1 MSDSPELRASREGA
15 ASEGIDGA
23 APIAAAAAAATA
35 DPVSAE
41 STSEADAR
49 LGDLCPYCGE
59 FTERRSEQAGGGGTP
74 RCRGCLA
81 FLDPLSK
88 QVTQSHMGPWA
99 VRDTTRPFYPGVAF
113 EVLVA
118 LISRGDVTAETVV
131 RGPGTGQFW
140 MLAREAPGIAHLV
153 GRCHACGGSVRRGE
167 GRCGQCGVTFPIFAD
182 RDRLGLPGAST
193 PKRLSAFASDEE
205 LRAGAPQRP
214 MQSASFAP
222 AVSAAPAGA
231 PFGAPI
237 AMPMPRPQ
245 RDAELSPLEISLGD
259 EIAHERRKTIW
270 LMIVIAGLV
279 VVNLAIAGWAL
290 LGGAGGGGAGSG
302 GGKPQPTAA
311 PAANNGS
318 ASVAP
323 SGNRAQ

>member
-1 MSDSPELRASREGA
+1 MSDSPEQRQASPVAPVAEPRPDSTDSPDSLGA
-15 ASEGIDGA
+15 STGMSGAGNASSD
-23 APIAAAAAAATA
+23 T
-35 DPVSAE
+35 VV
-41 STSEADAR
+41 
-49 LGDLCPYCGE
+49 GDLCPYCGE
-59 FTERRSEQAGGGGTP
+59 FTERRSELAGGSGTP

-118 LISRGDVTAETVV
+118 LISRGDVTADTVV

-140 MLAREAPGIAHLV
+140 MLAREAPGIAHLL
-153 GRCHACGGSVRRGE
+153 GRCHACGTGVRRGE
-167 GRCGQCGVTFPIFAD
+167 GRCGQCGVTFPVFAD

-193 PKRLSAFASDEE
+193 PKRLSAFATDEE
-205 LRAGAPQRP
+205 LRAGAPLRP
-214 MQSASFAP
+214 AP
-222 AVSAAPAGA
+222 SVQPAAAGGA
-231 PFGAPI
+231 PPFAAPI
-237 AMPMPRPQ
+237 AMPISRPQ

-290 LGGAGGGGAGSG
+290 LGGAAGGGGT
-302 GGKPQPTAA
+302 PQPTAA
-311 PAANNGS
+311 PVANSDVARG
-318 ASVAP
+318 AS
-323 SGNRAQ
+323 R